1 MNTLL
6 FKKAGLLTAAITLA
20 IVAANAQEEP
30 KPILLPDTTKAQSTE
45 TIVIPMSGGKMEIK
59 FTSFPD
65 TGKTKEDAD
74 DPKPHK
80 PSPREFWSG
89 FDFGFNGYMTPGHQT
104 TMAAGFENYN
114 VNQGKSLYMGFN
126 FFEKSI
132 PIYKTNVVL
141 LTGLGL
147 DYNNYKFSNNVS
159 PFGDVDSSGQGIQR
173 DYIQN
178 RLKTFYAT
186 VPFMLGFDFSK
197 PDKNGLHL
205 AMGVIGGVR
214 VGSYTKEKYSEGSDV
229 IKKNTRGEHDLNPFR
244 VSAQARAGYGD
255 FTLFASYALTEMFRD
270 NTGKP
275 EVYPF
280 NFGISFGG

>member
-20 IVAANAQEEP
+20 IVAAYAQDEP
-30 KPILLPDTTKAQSTE
+30 NPKAGPDSSRVTTE
-45 TIVIPMSGGKMEIK
+45 TIVIPMNGGKMEVK
-59 FTSFPD
+59 FTSDSTTRKD
-65 TGKTKEDAD
+65 TSKKVWI
-74 DPKPHK
+74 HK
-80 PSPREFWSG
+80 PTPRDFWSG
-89 FDFGFNGYMTPGHQT
+89 FDLGFNGYLTPDQKT
-104 TMAAGFENYN
+104 TMAAGNENFD

-126 FFEKSI
+126 FFEKSM
-132 PIYKTNVVL
+132 PIYKTHVVL

-159 PFGDVDSSGQGIQR
+159 PFGDVDSSGQGVQR

-186 VPFMLGFDFSK
+186 VPLMLGIDFSK
-197 PDKNGLHL
+197 PNKSGLHL
-205 AMGVIGGVR
+205 AMGVVGGVR
-214 VGSYTKEKYSEGSDV
+214 IGSYTKEKYSEGSDV
-229 IKKNTRGEHDLNPFR
+229 IKKNTRGELDLNPFR
-244 VSAQARAGYGD
+244 VNAQARVGYGD

-270 NTGKP
+270 NTNKP
-275 EVYPF
+275 ELYPF